1 MDIRGPGRG
10 VVVGA
15 GGVGVHPGL
24 VCPHP
29 VHTGALTQLQGL
41 GHHISPGAVST
52 LLLPGVHIYIHVNV
66 QTQPPGHNMCAPDN
80 KEGDD
85 DTYII
90 YYVPLLTHKSWLES
104 PESRLP
110 TRSRDH

>member
-41 GHHISPGAVST
+41 SDDVSPGAVST
-52 LLLPGVHIYIHVNV
+52 LLLPGVHVHVNV
-66 QTQPPGHNMCAPDN
+66 QTQPPGHNLCAPDN
-80 KEGDD
+80 REGDD
-85 DTYII
+85 MTQILCSSPHPQ
-90 YYVPLLTHKSWLES
+90 VLAGES
-104 PESRLP
+104 
-110 TRSRDH
+110 